1 FKIRWISAH
10 SEVQRNED
18 IDQAAKNA
26 AKGMMSR
33 SEDLPRCLRNILPT
47 SKSALKQE
55 AKKSN
60 DLWVK
65 SRRSLKY
72 EGIKDDFK
80 FSNFHSLAN
89 KLSDRFQLSQL
100 VRIRTRHYPLN
111 TYLHKRKLV
120 PSDLCNKCNTGA
132 KETLN
137 HFIHDCPAYRRQR
150 KRMHKKIK
158 EARGDTSK
166 ILASE
171 EYTRAMLTYIQ
182 GTERF

>member
-1 FKIRWISAH
+1 
-10 SEVQRNED
+10 
-18 IDQAAKNA
+18 
-26 AKGMMSR
+26 MSR
-33 SEDLPRCLRNILPT
+33 SEDLPRCLRNTLPT

-55 AKKSN
+55 AKKVLSQQSN

-65 SRRSLKY
+65 SPRSLKY
-72 EGIKDDFK
+72 EGIEDDFK

-89 KLSDRFQLSQL
+89 KLNRFQLSQL

-111 TYLHKRKLV
+111 AYLYKRKLA

-150 KRMHKKIK
+150 RRMHEKIK
-158 EARGDTSK
+158 EAKGDTSK

-171 EYTRAMLTYIQ
+171 EYTWAMLTYIQ
-182 GTERF
+182 ETGRFPRTIKNSGQQR